1 MSEEEIKLFGKW
13 NLNNIK
19 ILDPGLEKYI
29 NLKPVVLPHSGGRH
43 EHRRF
48 GKSKMN
54 IIERLINNLMKPGRS
69 GGKKSKALKIV
80 KNALEIIHLKT
91 GKNPI
96 EILVRAIEN
105 AAPRE
110 DVTRLS
116 YGGVVYYKAVDLSPQ
131 RRIDLAL
138 RYITDGAREAS
149 WKNRKTIEECLA
161 DEIIMAYQKD
171 IKCYSLK
178 KKYELERVALASR

>member
-1 MSEEEIKLFGKW
+1 MSEEIKIFGKW
-13 NLNNIK
+13 DISNIK
-19 ILDPGLEKYI
+19 ILDPGLERYI
-29 NLKPVVLPHSGGRH
+29 CLKPVVIPHSGGRH

-48 GKSKMN
+48 GKSKVN
-54 IIERLINNLMKPGRS
+54 IIERLANNLMKPGRA

-96 EILVRAIEN
+96 EVLVRAIEN

-116 YGGVVYYKAVDLSPQ
+116 YGGVIYYKAVDLSPQ
-131 RRIDLAL
+131 RRVDLAL
-138 RYITDGAREAS
+138 RYITDAAREAS
-149 WKNRKTIEECLA
+149 WRNRKTVEECLA
-161 DEIIMAYQKD
+161 DEIIMASQND
-171 IKCYSLK
+171 AKCYSLR